1 MVRGGKAANS
11 QSPTLTP
18 MNPGAEGE
26 NLMRTYNLTQSLE
39 QIVRRLVEGLQPEQ
53 IILFG
58 SYAYGQPKAGSDLD
72 ILVIV
77 SESTEPAHRR
87 AQKAYRCVGSIGIPK
102 DLLVL
107 TREEYEKQMRIV
119 TSLAR
124 HVKEKGRVLYERR
137 EEHRGPE
144 VADKEPA

>member
-1 MVRGGKAANS
+1 
-11 QSPTLTP
+11 
-18 MNPGAEGE
+18 
-26 NLMRTYNLTQSLE
+26 MRTYNLTQSLE
-39 QIVRRLVEGLQPEQ
+39 QIVERLVEGLQPEQ

-107 TREEYEKQMRIV
+107 TREEFEKQMRIV

-124 HVKEKGRVLYERR
+124 RVKKRGKVLYERR
-137 EEHRGPE
+137 ETHRGSE